1 MTGSGAITQR
11 NAHGVYWMIALLIV
25 LPACFAVFQ
34 PPLIVQFLE
43 NKTYDFRFLLR
54 GERDPGPEIVIV
66 GIDEQSLKEIGRWP
80 WPRATLAKLL
90 QKMADQEPAVIGVDI
105 LFSEPELSQGE
116 RSLQQ
121 IQAVLKQKQLLD
133 DDLRGVIQRLQ
144 SAASPD
150 QQLGGVLFDYGHAV
164 LPIGLLMDSS
174 KDKSLELPDALFDFS
189 FMMVKEESYHLPF
202 WARQSL
208 LPVDDVLDGVA
219 SLGHV
224 FTSYD
229 QDGVIRWEPL
239 YVKMG
244 SAETDELFI
253 PSFGLEIAR
262 HYIGLDKQKMQLLA
276 GRAVVLDNQV
286 FSTDVT
292 GRVLINFLGYAQTF
306 KTISAYD
313 VMQGKEN
320 LLRGKIV
327 MLGMT
332 ALGTTDIHV
341 TPFSRIPGV
350 EKQAAVI
357 ENILHDSFMVKEEF
371 TKIFTAIFIVLGALF
386 LVLLLP
392 RTKAWVSAL
401 YSVLLILVYMVGSQY
416 LFIYQRLWVD
426 LMVPGGAVLLL
437 YTSMIGYRF
446 FKEGAHSRQIRDMF
460 SSYTTKKVVDQL
472 LENPELALLG
482 GTNREVTVMFS
493 DVRSFT
499 TFCESRTP
507 EEVIASLNEFL
518 SEMTDVIFAWDGTLD
533 KFVGD
538 EIMAFWGAPAEQ
550 KDHAILAFCCT
561 LAMMDKITEMKTDWI
576 SRGLEPLDIGVGLN
590 SGDVVVG
597 NIGCEGKKMDYTIIG
612 DTVNLGARVEAITRN
627 YNNYLII
634 TEFTLER
641 LQPYLTADDEGSYS
655 ITMPQGSF
663 EKVHVRPLEKVKVKG
678 KDRPVMIYEIALDHW
693 GTPKP
698 KGG

>member
-1 MTGSGAITQR
+1 M
-11 NAHGVYWMIALLIV
+11 YWIIALLIV

-43 NKTYDFRFLLR
+43 NKTYDFRFIMR
-54 GERDPGPEIVIV
+54 GERDPGPEVVIV
-66 GIDEQSLKEIGRWP
+66 GIDEQSLEHIGRWP
-80 WPRATLAKLL
+80 WPRATLSKLL
-90 QKMADQEPAVIGVDI
+90 QKMAEQEPAVIGVDI

-116 RSLQQ
+116 VSLRQIQDVLQQ
-121 IQAVLKQKQLLD
+121 KQILD
-133 DDLRGVIQRLQ
+133 ADLQGVIQRLQ
-144 SAASPD
+144 SEASPD
-150 QQLGGVLFDYGHAV
+150 QQLGRVLLDYAHAV
-164 LPIGLLMDSS
+164 LPIGMLMDHPE
-174 KDKSLELPDALFDFS
+174 DKTHVLQDALFDFS
-189 FMMVKEESYHLPF
+189 FMMVKEEAYQRPF

-244 SAETDELFI
+244 SAEADELYI
-253 PSFGLEIAR
+253 PSFGLEVAR
-262 HYIGLDKQKMQLLA
+262 HYIGLDKQNMQLLA
-276 GRAVVLDNQV
+276 GSAVVLDDYV
-286 FSTDVT
+286 MSTDIT
-292 GRVLINFLGYAQTF
+292 GRVLINFLGHARTF

-313 VMQGKEN
+313 VMQGKEHI
-320 LLRGKIV
+320 LKDKIV

-357 ENILHDSFMVKEEF
+357 ENILHRNFMVKEEF
-371 TKIFTAIFIVLGALF
+371 TKIFTAAFIVLGAIF

-392 RTKAWVSAL
+392 RTKAWVSAVC
-401 YSVLLILVYMVGSQY
+401 SVLLLIVYMVGTQY
-416 LFIYQRLWVD
+416 LFVYQRLWVD
-426 LMVPGGAVLLL
+426 LMVPSGAILFL
-437 YTSMIGYRF
+437 YTTMIGYRF
-446 FKEGAHSRQIRDMF
+446 FKEEAHSRKIRSMF
-460 SSYTTKKVVDQL
+460 SSYTTKKVVDEL
-472 LENPELALLG
+472 LEHPELALLG

-538 EIMAFWGAPAEQ
+538 EIMAFWGAPAVQE
-550 KDHAILAFCCT
+550 DHAALAFCCS
-561 LAMMDKITEMKTDWI
+561 LGMMDKITEMKKDWV
-576 SRGLEPLDIGVGLN
+576 SRGLEPMDIGVGLN
-590 SGDVVVG
+590 SGNVVVG

-612 DTVNLGARVEAITRN
+612 DTVNLGARVEAITRE
-627 YNNYLII
+627 YNDYLII
-634 TEFTLER
+634 TEFTWER
-641 LQPYLTADDEGSYS
+641 LQPYLTEDTNGTYS
-655 ITMPQGSF
+655 IILPQGGF
-663 EKVHVRPLEKVKVKG
+663 EQVHVRPLEEVKVKG
-678 KDRPVMIYEIALDHW
+678 KDKLVMIYEVAKESW

-698 KGG
+698 KT